1 MCVHIFA
8 KQQQAEEQHN
18 IFCSYFSFQFFP
30 RLLPC
35 FSPLFFPFVCLAAG
49 QFLCSSCCCYCCR
62 KCFLQK
68 VLCILCSFANVVKCA
83 TPLAL
88 PQTAAACLS
97 LLYVSLFLSLST
109 LSDCNGQFNYS
120 QVVSHQ
126 ILIYLQAATLE
137 QLATHTQRVRERGRQ
152 AGSRCGSCNAFA
164 ARITRCSSF
173 SLICSTKLR
182 S

>member
-49 QFLCSSCCCYCCR
+49 QFLYSSCCCYCCR

-97 LLYVSLFLSLST
+97 LLYASLFLSFST

-137 QLATHTQRVRERGRQ
+137 QRATHTHIEREGDRQ
-152 AGSRCGSCNAFA
+152 AADVA
-164 ARITRCSSF
+164 AATH
-173 SLICSTKLR
+173 LR
-182 S
+182 QG